1 MEDCGNREYNGGILD
16 HNHII
21 LEIWYCKTLVTL
33 ETKLQ
38 DIQQECKD
46 AIFKKKV
53 FLKTVATL
61 GSILDTQLSWESNKF
76 QLARWSHKVVLF
88 LVRTNRA
95 NPIGPNHP
103 TG

>member
-16 HNHII
+16 HNHVI

-46 AIFKKKV
+46 KIFKQV
-53 FLKTVATL
+53 FLKTVW
-61 GSILDTQLSWESNKF
+61 SFKKIL
-76 QLARWSHKVVLF
+76 
-88 LVRTNRA
+88 
-95 NPIGPNHP
+95 
-103 TG
+103 

>member
-46 AIFKKKV
+46 SILKKKV

-61 GSILDTQLSWESNKF
+61 GSILDSQLSWESGKF
-76 QLARWSHKVVLF
+76 QLARWSHEVVIF
-88 LVRTNRA
+88 SDRTAWPAAR
-95 NPIGPNHP
+95 PPDHMDG
-103 TG
+103 